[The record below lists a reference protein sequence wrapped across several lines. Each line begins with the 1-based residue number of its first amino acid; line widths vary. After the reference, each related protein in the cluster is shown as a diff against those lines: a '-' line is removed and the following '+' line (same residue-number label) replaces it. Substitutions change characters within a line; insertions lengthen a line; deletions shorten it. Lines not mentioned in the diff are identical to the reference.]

1 MQLKGLANRVRG
13 GGGVTAAGVEEQLL
27 DDRDA
32 PADDPRD
39 AASCPACGHELTG
52 GIGRCPGCGLI
63 LVAGVRA
70 RTAALIALVGCMVG
84 LLGGALVAGV
94 AMAPRLAAGDAAI
107 AAIRAGDSAGASGQQ
122 DEIWVPFG
130 MSGSIRQ
137 VAAVND
143 RLATSAAE
151 LDDVLARR
159 RPAAE
164 IAAVLRRINTDARI
178 GSDAARRLGTWEPA
192 AGLAADASRLYAS
205 LMASADDG
213 LDAPLSKRAA
223 YATAGRRVRA
233 DLRDL
238 AGVTAATWEVAVVAR
253 VDLPG
258 TTAP

>member
-1 MQLKGLANRVRG
+1 MQFKDLADRLR
-13 GGGVTAAGVEEQLL
+13 GGVTASGDEEHVP
-27 DDRDA
+27 DGRDA
-32 PADDPRD
+32 PTDDHAG
-39 AASCPACGHELTG
+39 AASCPACGQELVG
-52 GIGRCPGCGLI
+52 GIGRCPGCGLL

-70 RTAALIALVGCMVG
+70 RTAAAFALVGCMVG
-84 LLGGALVAGV
+84 LLGGALVAGA

-107 AAIRAGDSAGASGQQ
+107 AAIRSGEPVGASGQQ
-122 DEIWVPFG
+122 DDIWVPFG
-130 MSGSIRQ
+130 MAGSLRQ
-137 VAAVND
+137 VAVVND

-178 GSDAARRLGTWEPA
+178 GSDAARRLGAWEPA

-213 LDAPLSKRAA
+213 LDAPLSKRAP
-223 YATAGRRVRA
+223 YAAAGRRVRA
-233 DLRDL
+233 DLRGL

-253 VDLPG
+253 VDLAG
-258 TTAP
+258 ATAP

>member
-1 MQLKGLANRVRG
+1 MQLKGLVNRVRG
-13 GGGVTAAGVEEQLL
+13 GGSVTATDVEEQPL
-27 DDRDA
+27 DGRGE
-32 PADDPRD
+32 PADAPRD
-39 AASCPACGHELTG
+39 AATCPACGPEPAG
-52 GIGRCPGCGLI
+52 AIGRCPGCGLL

-70 RTAALIALVGCMVG
+70 RTATLIALVGCMVG
-84 LLGGALVAGV
+84 LLGGALVAGA

-107 AAIRAGDSAGASGQQ
+107 AAIRAGDSAGASGQL
-122 DEIWVPFG
+122 DDIWVPFG
-130 MSGSIRQ
+130 IPGSLRQ

-143 RLATSAAE
+143 RLAASAAD
-151 LDDVLARR
+151 LDDVLSRR

-205 LMASADDG
+205 LMAAADDG

-233 DLRDL
+233 ALRDL
-238 AGVTAATWEVAVVAR
+238 AEVTARTWEVAVVAR

>member
-1 MQLKGLANRVRG
+1 MQLKSLADRVRG
-13 GGGVTAAGVEEQLL
+13 AGSVAATDVEEPIL
-27 DDRDA
+27 DEQEA
-32 PADDPRD
+32 PPDPRRDDPV
-39 AASCPACGHELTG
+39 CPACGREVAG
-52 GIGRCPGCGLI
+52 VMGRCPGCGRF

-70 RTAALIALVGCMVG
+70 RTAAAIALVGCMVG
-84 LLGGALVAGV
+84 LLGGALVAGA

-107 AAIRAGDSAGASGQQ
+107 AAVRAGDVARASGQEE
-122 DEIWVPFG
+122 DIWVPFG
-130 MSGSIRQ
+130 MAGSLRQ

-178 GSDAARRLGTWEPA
+178 GSDAAQRLGSWEPA

-213 LDAPLSKRAA
+213 LAAPLSKRAA
-223 YATAGRRVRA
+223 YASAGRRVRA
-233 DLRDL
+233 ALRGLPD
-238 AGVTAATWEVAVVAR
+238 VTAAAWEVAVVAR

-258 TTAP
+258 APAP

>member
-1 MQLKGLANRVRG
+1 MQLKGLASRVRG
-13 GGGVTAAGVEEQLL
+13 WGGVAAPGVGEQLH
-27 DDRDA
+27 DDLGE
-32 PADDPRD
+32 PADDHRD
-39 AASCPACGHELTG
+39 AATCPACGHELTG
-52 GIGRCPGCGLI
+52 VIGRCPGCGL
-63 LVAGVRA
+63 LLLAGVRA
-70 RTAALIALVGCMVG
+70 RAAAVIALVGCMVG
-84 LLGGALVAGV
+84 LLGGALVAGA
-94 AMAPRLAAGDAAI
+94 AMAPRLAAGDAAL
-107 AAIRAGDSAGASGQQ
+107 AAVRADESAAASGQQ
-122 DEIWVPFG
+122 DDVWVPFG
-130 MSGSIRQ
+130 ISGSLRQ

-143 RLATSAAE
+143 RLATSAAD
-151 LDDVLARR
+151 LDDVLARK

-164 IAAVLRRINTDARI
+164 IAAVLRRVNTDARI

-233 DLRDL
+233 ALRDL

-258 TTAP
+258 AEAP